1 MIFSKLSHVLVILAS
16 LVPSIRSGI
25 ENTSY
30 AFIDG
35 WNHLDF
41 AEFSFTNISAGVW
54 HGVLDLPAGG
64 MAYSGPT
71 ED

>member
-16 LVPSIRSGI
+16 LVPSIRLGMQ
-25 ENTSY
+25 NTSY
-30 AFIDG
+30 VFIDG

-41 AEFSFTNISAGVW
+41 AEFSFTNIPAGVW
-54 HGVLDLPAGG
+54 HSVLDLPAVG
-64 MAYSGPT
+64 MVCSGPT